1 MEGTIELIMSV
12 LQESL
17 SNNIDKESIYD
28 NKNSALK
35 ILQDS
40 IDPRKYNGALL
51 VGLNGVVV
59 KSHGSTD
66 SFGFYNAIMTAIE
79 EIKKEIIP
87 NMIATFKE

>member
-1 MEGTIELIMSV
+1 M
-12 LQESL
+12 
-17 SNNIDKESIYD
+17 NNW
-28 NKNSALK
+28 
-35 ILQDS
+35 
-40 IDPRKYNGALL
+40 RKYNGALL